1 MSETRAIIS
10 CCNKRKKRKKK
21 KRRRAGQEERKV
33 GKERRQGRKEGK
45 GKKERE
51 NMKIVETVVGD
62 DFFFKVQRS
71 PTNSGV
77 IPSLWEPVH
86 PPARTS
92 LFILNQESER

>member
-21 KRRRAGQEERKV
+21 KRRRAGQEERKG

-51 NMKIVETVVGD
+51 NMKIVEEVVWV
-62 DFFFKVQRS
+62 DFFSKSRGRPQTRTS
-71 PTNSGV
+71 PRFCVTYSRLP
-77 IPSLWEPVH
+77 PSLFSPQ
-86 PPARTS
+86 
-92 LFILNQESER
+92 NM